1 MSTSE
6 VKTLQGLAREYF
18 VRADAGRSEVTDLFA
33 DDIEIFFPKFG
44 IARGKAAFWDLAK
57 GLLGS
62 ISSLVHDMDKLS
74 YITSGETV
82 VVEGTTHGAL
92 RSGQTWAGGETP
104 GGRFCSVFQFRD
116 GLISRMYIY
125 LDPDYGSADAERFL
139 WGRDKARRW

>member
-1 MSTSE
+1 MSTLDAES
-6 VKTLQGLAREYF
+6 LQGLAREYF
-18 VRADAGRSEVTDLFA
+18 LRADAGRPEVTDLFA
-33 DDIEIFFPKFG
+33 EDVEIFFPKFG
-44 IARGKAAFWDLAK
+44 IARGKTAFRDLAK

-62 ISSLVHDMDKLS
+62 LSSLAHDMDKLS

-92 RSGQTWAGGETP
+92 RNGPTWAGGETP

-125 LDPDYGSADAERFL
+125 LDPDYGSADTQRFL
-139 WGRDKARRW
+139 WGRDTGRRW

>member
-6 VKTLQGLAREYF
+6 VRTLQGLAREYF
-18 VRADAGRSEVTDLFA
+18 VRADAGRPEVVDLFA

-62 ISSLVHDMDKLS
+62 LSSLAHDMDKLS

-92 RSGQTWAGGETP
+92 RNGQTWAGAETP

-139 WGRDKARRW
+139 WGRDTGRRW